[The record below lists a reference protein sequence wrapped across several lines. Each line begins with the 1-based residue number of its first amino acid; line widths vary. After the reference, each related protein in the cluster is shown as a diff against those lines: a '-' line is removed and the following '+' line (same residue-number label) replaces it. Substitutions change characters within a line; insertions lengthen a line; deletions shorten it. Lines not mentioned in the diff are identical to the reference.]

1 MWMGMEGLRLCRMLL
16 FVFNLNDW
24 TWFYVLVGYSVPV
37 IIVAVTVLTAYFTTG
52 VRAAYVDDETYLKI
66 FNGVF
71 KRFIEKILR
80 YMLSL

>member
-1 MWMGMEGLRLCRMLL
+1 MLL